1 LHLKLS
7 KHSRSLTA
15 ANEFYSIFK
24 WPNYGEAY
32 SFTDSDLGIVLKHFE
47 TKSIKKKTNIL
58 EAGTTAKEVY
68 FILNGCIRLFY
79 EKDGEDISAYFFTE
93 KMFAG
98 AYDSFISQK
107 PSRHSIETLEDCQVL
122 AISYK
127 ALQELFIEFPKMNE
141 FVRKVLEERFVSL
154 HELFT
159 SQILDSP
166 EERYLNLLKERPDII
181 QRIPQHQIATFL
193 GITPVSLSRIRNR
206 VTKK

>member
-1 LHLKLS
+1 M
-7 KHSRSLTA
+7 T
-15 ANEFYSIFK
+15 NEKIINSIK
-24 WPNYGEAY
+24 QMTG
-32 SFTDSDLGIVLKHFE
+32 FTDSDLGSVLKHFE
-47 TKSIKKKTNIL
+47 TKSIKKKTKIL

-79 EKDGEDISAYFFTE
+79 NKDGEDISAYFFTE

-127 ALQELFIEFPKMNE
+127 ALQELFFEFPKMNE

-193 GITPVSLSRIRNR
+193 GITPVSLSRIRKR

>member
-1 LHLKLS
+1 M
-7 KHSRSLTA
+7 T
-15 ANEFYSIFK
+15 NEKIINSIK
-24 WPNYGEAY
+24 QMTG
-32 SFTDSDLGIVLKHFE
+32 FTDSDLGIVLKHFE

-79 EKDGEDISAYFFTE
+79 NKDGEDISAYFFTE

-107 PSRHSIETLEDCQVL
+107 PSRHSIETLEDCEVL

-127 ALQELFIEFPKMNE
+127 ALQELFIECPKMNE

>member
-1 LHLKLS
+1 M
-7 KHSRSLTA
+7 T
-15 ANEFYSIFK
+15 NEKIINSIK
-24 WPNYGEAY
+24 QMTG
-32 SFTDSDLGIVLKHFE
+32 FTDSDLGSVLKHFE
-47 TKSIKKKTNIL
+47 TKSIKKKTKIL

>member
-1 LHLKLS
+1 M
-7 KHSRSLTA
+7 T
-15 ANEFYSIFK
+15 
-24 WPNYGEAY
+24 G
-32 SFTDSDLGIVLKHFE
+32 FTDSDLGSVLKHFE
-47 TKSIKKKTNIL
+47 TKSIKKKTKIL

-79 EKDGEDISAYFFTE
+79 NKDGEDISAYFFTE